1 MTDRLL
7 LSQISVDVRD
17 IQKQMQKAGLAV
29 DTASRRMQQTWQRNT
44 SSMARDTE
52 QFGRDVSRAITAI
65 GLAAAAGEI
74 ADLADAWTRAGNQIA
89 AAGAAAGT
97 AGVSLSTIADISRAT
112 RTEFEATATL
122 YARLT
127 RATGDLAV
135 SQDQVIEATRLINQ
149 SFVAGGASAQ
159 EQASAV
165 LQLSQALQSGVL
177 QGDELRSLRETSPIL
192 LQAIAK
198 EFGVAQGAL
207 KKLGAE
213 GKLTSDRIFK
223 AILNAAPEIEAQFS
237 VTQSTV
243 ADSFTNLRTAAIQY
257 VGEMNESLGVTAG
270 FSDVVN
276 RLADNFE
283 VFADS
288 LLIAVFLLGAR
299 GLGGALNNAASNAIG
314 FFASIGQ
321 RRKEYIKGLE
331 HQVAADTKAAKE
343 AAKNVAKEEANLAR
357 LAKQRAALDAQYNA
371 GSDQHIIQ
379 NRLIARAQKEVT
391 DSEVALEKVLQKKGA
406 TSDQITQATLRRAA
420 AEAKLVNLQNT
431 ATDTVKS
438 KMNIDQQ
445 SIAGTARLKTA
456 TDQMTAAQ
464 MRAAASAQAL
474 AAAKNTLAR
483 AGKSVLAFF
492 GGPIGLAITAAAAAM
507 AYFQYET
514 VQSERAVRNVN
525 TALGILG
532 EYYEA
537 NKGLAEEA
545 AAAGKEL
552 TEELKAQ
559 KDAAE
564 ALAEIDRQNR
574 RDSYLKGM
582 EGAEKRV
589 KKLRDEIGYLEGDIS
604 NVAIGFQ
611 YLGKSEGERETR
623 LTKLREELEDMTKY
637 LDILQRGFVAL
648 DAIDFEKPE
657 IDRDVPISEVS
668 ETDSEDAEKEAER
681 RAKAEARLAVTLRN
695 EAEDLID
702 GIRETWRGYYEWK
715 DEAIERELR
724 ETLDAIDKAA
734 ASDAEKIEARKMAE
748 ENANAQRR
756 ELHAEEM
763 ERIEEENEANRQAA
777 QQEMDFLARIM
788 AERDRMFGRFL
799 TATAQEYAARRRD
812 IEDNIADETRRT
824 QALEALAQ
832 EEAEFRRLARQE
844 MLDLDERSDAGAEI
858 ARVQEITQAKLAAL
872 QEGYDLEL
880 LQLEEFEAL
889 KREIIADS
897 EAEIQSIRAA
907 SATMM
912 LGAGAQLFGALT
924 SLASTFAGEQSAIFK
939 TLFLAEKA
947 FALASAYVQMQL
959 AIAKAAA
966 SAPPPFNAP
975 AILAAKVT
983 GAATIAG
990 IIAQTAAGFKKGGYT
1005 GDGNP
1010 NDPAGIVHR
1019 GEYVFDAKAVKR
1031 IGKQNLEGMR
1041 AGRVPASTI
1050 PGAVSPMQSRSV
1062 SFGDMIINATG
1073 ANPAEIMDSMRAE
1086 LARTRAQIA
1095 RDVQRGFPAMLQA
1108 ENNRNTPRHKRG

>member
-52 QFGRDVSRAITAI
+52 QFGRDVSRALTAI

-74 ADLADAWTRAGNQIA
+74 SDLADAWTRASNQIA

-149 SFVAGGASAQ
+149 AFVAGGASAQ

-223 AILNAAPEIEAQFS
+223 SILNAAPEIEAQFA
-237 VTQSTV
+237 VTDSTIG
-243 ADSFTNLRTAAIQY
+243 DSFTNLRTAAIEY
-257 VGEMNESLGVTAG
+257 VGTMNEGLGISASFAG
-270 FSDVVN
+270 MVN
-276 RLADNFE
+276 TLADNFE

-288 LLIAVFLLGAR
+288 LRLAVYLLGAR
-299 GLGGALNNAASNAIG
+299 GLGGAIGGTIDGVVSWRKAERDRSAAAI
-314 FFASIGQ
+314 
-321 RRKEYIKGLE
+321 RDY
-331 HQVAADTKAAKE
+331 
-343 AAKNVAKEEANLAR
+343 KEEREQL
-357 LAKQRAALDAQYNA
+357 LQRARVLTQNAEIEKKELRDLGKERERLNKVVADGPKLRSQYKAIQDATQDLTRAEENYN
-371 GSDQHIIQ
+371 
-379 NRLIARAQKEVT
+379 
-391 DSEVALEKVLQKKGA
+391 KVLTNSKSTAFEVQ
-406 TSDQITQATLRRAA
+406 A
-420 AEAKLVNLQNT
+420 AEAARANARDQLNKVT
-431 ATDTVKS
+431 ATAYPNV
-438 KMNIDQQ
+438 Q
-445 SIAGTARLKTA
+445 RLLDVEQKHA
-456 TDQMTAAQ
+456 AAQ
-464 MRAAASAQAL
+464 VNSAKAGD
-474 AAAKNTLAR
+474 TLAR
-483 AGKSVLAFF
+483 TKGRLAAVTKQLSAAQNGLAKAGGAVLNFF
-492 GGPIGLAITAAAAAM
+492 GGPVGAAFIAVAAAM
-507 AYFQYET
+507 FYFEQRT
-514 VQSERAVRNVN
+514 LAVGRALRNVN
-525 TALGILG
+525 TALGILA
-532 EYYEA
+532 EYYDESA
-537 NKGLAEEA
+537 DLAGEA
-545 AAAGKEL
+545 AAASAEL

-564 ALAEIDRQNR
+564 ALAAIERQNR
-574 RDSYLKGM
+574 RDEYIKGM
-582 EGAEKRV
+582 QGAAKAIKILTEDLAVLENRLAEKKAFNLDTTEIDRV
-589 KKLRDEIGYLEGDIS
+589 LAKVR
-604 NVAIGFQ
+604 Q
-611 YLGKSEGERETR
+611 
-623 LTKLREELEDMTKY
+623 ELEDTIRY
-637 LDILQRGFVAL
+637 QEILQRGFDGL
-648 DAIDFEKPE
+648 DRLDFEKPE
-657 IDRDVPISEVS
+657 INRDVPTVTVTEESEA
-668 ETDSEDAEKEAER
+668 DAEK
-681 RAKAEARLAVTLRN
+681 RAKAEAKLAVSLRN
-695 EAEDLID
+695 EAEDLIE

-734 ASDAEKIEARKMAE
+734 ASDADKIEARKMAE
-748 ENANAQRR
+748 DNANAQRR

-763 ERIEEENEANRQAA
+763 ERLEEEKEANRQAA
-777 QQEMDFLARIM
+777 QQEMDLLARIM

-799 TATAQEYAARRRD
+799 TATAQEYAARKRD
-812 IEDNIADETRRT
+812 IEANIKDETRRK
-824 QALEALAQ
+824 EALAALAE
-832 EEAEFRRLARQE
+832 EEAEFRRLARRDMFE
-844 MLDLDERSDAGAEI
+844 LDERSDPAAEI
-858 ARVQEITQAKLAAL
+858 ARVQEITQAKLDAL

-880 LQLEEFEAL
+880 LQLEEFEAQ

-907 SATMM
+907 SATM
-912 LGAGAQLFGALT
+912 LLNSSSQLFGALT

-1073 ANPAEIMDSMRAE
+1073 ANPAEIMDSMRDE

-1108 ENNRNTPRHKRG
+1108 ENTRNTPRHKRG